1 MYLKCINKENMVLNP
16 VRAITVIQ
24 YSSTPMYRYLL
35 VFNAALWYI
44 LTIINIPYLPTKNM
58 VLAVSL
64 TLL

>member
-1 MYLKCINKENMVLNP
+1 MVLNLSEEP
-16 VRAITVIQ
+16 ITVIQ

-64 TLL
+64 DSICNH